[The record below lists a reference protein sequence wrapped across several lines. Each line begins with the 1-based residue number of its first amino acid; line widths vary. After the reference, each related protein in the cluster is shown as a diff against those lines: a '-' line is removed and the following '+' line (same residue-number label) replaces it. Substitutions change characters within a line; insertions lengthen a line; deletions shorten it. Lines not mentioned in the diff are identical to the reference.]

1 MMVDDLPRR
10 HERQNGNRPPPPP
23 FGRAGDTIVVAD
35 DNTSSSNNEQQ
46 RTPGRSSQTVL
57 SRSNYRATSFA
68 PPPFVPPVLS
78 RPDSA
83 AHQHPPPPSRRP
95 ITHHAASSNPSG
107 VTGGWRA
114 HQIIRVSLQRPMGIV
129 FAANEESGCGVRI
142 VDMPPQ
148 GAAASSQQLLVGD
161 VLISIN
167 GRDCTM
173 SNSKEVMELIGQA
186 GEGYIDLAFQR
197 ITVPAAAA
205 AAAAAETNNKNNAVA
220 STKSTED
227 DDNDN
232 NNDDDEGDSHPETT
246 KLMQVTNLRWQNI
259 TSGVNGR
266 YDGTVNQNMRPHGRG
281 RFTSDSGQGS
291 FEGRWE
297 DGVVTSLDTNNNEAS
312 AAAAASSSNNN
323 IAAAAASIPSATNNN
338 DTLKRRRSA
347 YTSSSDAMSC
357 VTRMNSSSF
366 NMADYPDAQPYPN
379 NGQDTNT
386 TTSTGG
392 GGGGGGG
399 GAPPQ
404 QQQQL
409 QYYCLGETQRSSQ
422 HSIQSS
428 SIEDIIQSVYA
439 LQISDFAFVRRSNG
453 EWSFCQLVERNN
465 NEEGEDVMTFVVNE
479 VGHRKSLRPERWVK
493 MVRACSSGV
502 TIRGGGGGGSGGSL
516 LSAPFS
522 LSRSDS
528 MERAPSF

>member
-1 MMVDDLPRR
+1 
-10 HERQNGNRPPPPP
+10 
-23 FGRAGDTIVVAD
+23 
-35 DNTSSSNNEQQ
+35 
-46 RTPGRSSQTVL
+46 
-57 SRSNYRATSFA
+57 
-68 PPPFVPPVLS
+68 
-78 RPDSA
+78 
-83 AHQHPPPPSRRP
+83 
-95 ITHHAASSNPSG
+95 
-107 VTGGWRA
+107 
-114 HQIIRVSLQRPMGIV
+114 MGIV

-197 ITVPAAAA
+197 ITVPTAAS
-205 AAAAAETNNKNNAVA
+205 AAETNNNNNNAVA

-232 NNDDDEGDSHPETT
+232 NNNDDDEGDDSHPEK
-246 KLMQVTNLRWQNI
+246 KLMQVTNLRWQDV

-312 AAAAASSSNNN
+312 AASSSNNNN
-323 IAAAAASIPSATNNN
+323 IAAAAAAAAIPSATNNN

-347 YTSSSDAMSC
+347 YTSSDAMSC

-386 TTSTGG
+386 TRSTGG

-399 GAPPQ
+399 GAP
-404 QQQQL
+404 QQQL

-502 TIRGGGGGGSGGSL
+502 TIRGGGGGGGSL

>member
-1 MMVDDLPRR
+1 
-10 HERQNGNRPPPPP
+10 
-23 FGRAGDTIVVAD
+23 
-35 DNTSSSNNEQQ
+35 
-46 RTPGRSSQTVL
+46 
-57 SRSNYRATSFA
+57 
-68 PPPFVPPVLS
+68 
-78 RPDSA
+78 
-83 AHQHPPPPSRRP
+83 
-95 ITHHAASSNPSG
+95 
-107 VTGGWRA
+107 
-114 HQIIRVSLQRPMGIV
+114 MGIV
-129 FAANEESGCGVRI
+129 FAANEESGFGVRI

-205 AAAAAETNNKNNAVA
+205 AAETNNNNAVA

-227 DDNDN
+227 DDNNDNN
-232 NNDDDEGDSHPETT
+232 NNDDEGDTHSET
-246 KLMQVTNLRWQNI
+246 KLMQVTNLRWQDV

-297 DGVVTSLDTNNNEAS
+297 DGVVTSLDTNNNDAS
-312 AAAAASSSNNN
+312 AAAAAASSNNN
-323 IAAAAASIPSATNNN
+323 IAAAAIPSATNNN

-399 GAPPQ
+399 GGAP

-502 TIRGGGGGGSGGSL
+502 TIRGGGGGSGGSL

>member
-1 MMVDDLPRR
+1 
-10 HERQNGNRPPPPP
+10 
-23 FGRAGDTIVVAD
+23 
-35 DNTSSSNNEQQ
+35 
-46 RTPGRSSQTVL
+46 
-57 SRSNYRATSFA
+57 
-68 PPPFVPPVLS
+68 
-78 RPDSA
+78 
-83 AHQHPPPPSRRP
+83 
-95 ITHHAASSNPSG
+95 
-107 VTGGWRA
+107 
-114 HQIIRVSLQRPMGIV
+114 
-129 FAANEESGCGVRI
+129 
-142 VDMPPQ
+142 
-148 GAAASSQQLLVGD
+148 
-161 VLISIN
+161 
-167 GRDCTM
+167 
-173 SNSKEVMELIGQA
+173 MELIGQA

-197 ITVPAAAA
+197 ITVPTAAS
-205 AAAAAETNNKNNAVA
+205 AAETNNNNNNAVA

-232 NNDDDEGDSHPETT
+232 NNNDDDEGDDSHPEK
-246 KLMQVTNLRWQNI
+246 KLMQVTNLRWQDV

-312 AAAAASSSNNN
+312 AASSSNNNN
-323 IAAAAASIPSATNNN
+323 IAAAAAAAAIPSATNNN

-347 YTSSSDAMSC
+347 YTSSDAMSC

-386 TTSTGG
+386 TRSTGG

-399 GAPPQ
+399 GAP
-404 QQQQL
+404 QQQL

-502 TIRGGGGGGSGGSL
+502 TIRGGGGGGGSL